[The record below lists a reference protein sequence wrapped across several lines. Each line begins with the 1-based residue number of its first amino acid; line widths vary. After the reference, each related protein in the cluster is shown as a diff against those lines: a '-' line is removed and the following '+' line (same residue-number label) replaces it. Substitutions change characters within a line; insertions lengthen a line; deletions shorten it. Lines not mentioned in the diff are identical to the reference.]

1 MKHKRFLLLALL
13 LTLTLVVVS
22 CANDTPEAEDP
33 ATDVAETTEP
43 EPADPE
49 TEESVAETT
58 ESEEPTGEKTTI
70 SFAVQADSTDAL
82 NQLVEQFNAQSENYT
97 VETTIMTN
105 DSGQMHD
112 QLLNSLS
119 SQSGEYDVISMDV
132 VWVGEFAAAG
142 FLDTVD
148 ELIMA
153 NGWMP
158 TGFNQGSMDSG
169 KYSGKSYALPYFPDL
184 GFIYY
189 RKDIVSEEDAAKLA
203 SGQYTW
209 DELLAMAETYAGEGD
224 TQYGYVFQAMQY
236 EGLTVNLNEFSNNW
250 QDISGGLETMKKF
263 VDSESA
269 PEDILNYTEG
279 ETANAFVNGEAVFA
293 RNWPYQNGMI
303 ASGEHNVKMEQV
315 GYAPLPN
322 GGSVGGWLLGL
333 NANSS
338 NKEGAQEFISFIA
351 GPEGQKINATVGSYL
366 PGYNELLEDN
376 EVLEANTLLGD
387 EAFQIALQ
395 NTIARPV
402 VANYSE
408 VSDTIQIN
416 AHQFLSGNGEL
427 DAAVTAIEEALG
439 Q

>member
-33 ATDVAETTEP
+33 ATDAAETTEP

-49 TEESVAETT
+49 TEEPVAETT

-322 GGSVGGWLLGL
+322 GGSVGGWT
-333 NANSS
+333 
-338 NKEGAQEFISFIA
+338 E
-351 GPEGQKINATVGSYL
+351 
-366 PGYNELLEDN
+366 
-376 EVLEANTLLGD
+376 
-387 EAFQIALQ
+387 
-395 NTIARPV
+395 
-402 VANYSE
+402 
-408 VSDTIQIN
+408 
-416 AHQFLSGNGEL
+416 
-427 DAAVTAIEEALG
+427 
-439 Q
+439 

>member
-1 MKHKRFLLLALL
+1 
-13 LTLTLVVVS
+13 
-22 CANDTPEAEDP
+22 
-33 ATDVAETTEP
+33 
-43 EPADPE
+43 
-49 TEESVAETT
+49 
-58 ESEEPTGEKTTI
+58 
-70 SFAVQADSTDAL
+70 
-82 NQLVEQFNAQSENYT
+82 
-97 VETTIMTN
+97 
-105 DSGQMHD
+105 
-112 QLLNSLS
+112 
-119 SQSGEYDVISMDV
+119 
-132 VWVGEFAAAG
+132 
-142 FLDTVD
+142 
-148 ELIMA
+148 
-153 NGWMP
+153 
-158 TGFNQGSMDSG
+158 
-169 KYSGKSYALPYFPDL
+169 
-184 GFIYY
+184 
-189 RKDIVSEEDAAKLA
+189 
-203 SGQYTW
+203 
-209 DELLAMAETYAGEGD
+209 
-224 TQYGYVFQAMQY
+224 
-236 EGLTVNLNEFSNNW
+236 
-250 QDISGGLETMKKF
+250 
-263 VDSESA
+263 
-269 PEDILNYTEG
+269 
-279 ETANAFVNGEAVFA
+279 
-293 RNWPYQNGMI
+293 MI